1 MEQYIE
7 FVVSHWVLF
16 ALLGGLVVTL
26 IYTENLKRG
35 ASVSLHEA
43 TRIMNQEDGVVLDL
57 RTAKEF
63 DDGHIAGAINVP
75 FGELSTRLKELAKHK
90 ESPLILVCK
99 MGQHSSAAN
108 KTLTE
113 DGFVNVKRMDGGMG
127 EWTSANMPVVKGEG
141 KTKSKTK
148 TKGKSKG

>member
-7 FVVSHWVLF
+7 FVVNHWVLF
-16 ALLGGLVVTL
+16 ALLVGLAATL
-26 IYTENLKRG
+26 VYTENQKRG

-63 DDGHIAGAINVP
+63 AEGHIAGAINVP
-75 FGELSTRLKELAKHK
+75 YSELEARRKELNKHK

-99 MGQHSSAAN
+99 MGQHSSSAN
-108 KTLTE
+108 KTLAE
-113 DGFVNVKRMDGGMG
+113 YGFTNVTRMDGGMG
-127 EWTSANMPVVKGEG
+127 EWTSANMPLVKAE
-141 KTKSKTK
+141 
-148 TKGKSKG
+148 GKSKGKNKAKDKG

>member
-1 MEQYIE
+1 MGQYIE

-16 ALLGGLVVTL
+16 GLLAALAVTL
-26 IYTENLKRG
+26 IYTENQKRG

-43 TRIMNQEDGVVLDL
+43 TRIMNQDDGVVLDL

-63 DDGHIAGAINVP
+63 DDGHIANAINIP
-75 FGELSTRLKELAKHK
+75 FSELGPRLKELSKHK

-113 DGFVNVKRMDGGMG
+113 DGFVDVKRMDGGMA
-127 EWTSANMPVVKGEG
+127 EWTGANMPVVKGDG
-141 KTKSKTK
+141 KGNGKKK
-148 TKGKSKG
+148 GKGKS

>member
-7 FVVSHWVLF
+7 FVVKNWVLF
-16 ALLGGLVVTL
+16 GLLGGLAVTL
-26 IYTENLKRG
+26 IYTENQKRG

-43 TRIMNQEDGVVLDL
+43 TRVMNQEDGVVLDL

-75 FGELSTRLKELAKHK
+75 YSELNTRLKELAKYK

-99 MGQHSSAAN
+99 MGQHSGAAN

-127 EWTSANMPVVKGEG
+127 EWTSANMPVVKG
-141 KTKSKTK
+141 KSKG
-148 TKGKSKG
+148 KGKSKS

>member
-7 FVVSHWVLF
+7 FVVGHWVLF
-16 ALLGGLVVTL
+16 ALLGGLAVTL
-26 IYTENLKRG
+26 IYTESRKRG

-43 TRIMNQEDGVVLDL
+43 TRIMNQDDGVVVDL

-63 DDGHIAGAINVP
+63 DDGHIANAINIP
-75 FGELSTRLKELAKHK
+75 FSELSSRIKELNKHK

-113 DGFVNVKRMDGGMG
+113 YEFTDVKRLDGGMA
-127 EWTSANMPVVKGEG
+127 EWTGANMPVVKSG
-141 KTKSKTK
+141 
-148 TKGKSKG
+148 GKSKSKNKSKS

>member
-7 FVVSHWVLF
+7 FVVSQWVLF
-16 ALLGGLVVTL
+16 ALLGGLAGTL
-26 IYTENLKRG
+26 IYTESRKRG

-43 TRIMNQEDGVVLDL
+43 TRIMNQDDGIVLDL

-63 DDGHIAGAINVP
+63 QGGHIANAINVP
-75 FGELSTRLKELAKHK
+75 FSELSARIKELNKHK

-113 DGFVNVKRMDGGMG
+113 YEFVNVKRLDGGMA
-127 EWTSANMPVVKGEG
+127 EWTGANMPVVKSGE
-141 KTKSKTK
+141 KPKN
-148 TKGKSKG
+148 KGKS